1 MESLGQSKT
10 LLSEKI
16 AQQKLVDQ
24 AEGER
29 WTRELHDSVRTA
41 LTELVKG
48 ELSTTVSDI
57 KKASAPLKSAMRQAR
72 REALLMR
79 RFTGIWWKAS
89 LIGVFCSLG
98 IGLGSWGALSWLG
111 SEIQQQISR
120 LQALNGVEVI
130 QSNGRVYL
138 AAPKIGERLNMRDGR
153 QLVEVQ

>member
-79 RFTGIWWKAS
+79 RFTGIW
-89 LIGVFCSLG
+89 
-98 IGLGSWGALSWLG
+98 
-111 SEIQQQISR
+111 
-120 LQALNGVEVI
+120 
-130 QSNGRVYL
+130 
-138 AAPKIGERLNMRDGR
+138 
-153 QLVEVQ
+153 